1 MEWRGA
7 LPDPPETVEPSAAAS
22 SCDAGRG
29 APGALGSGALLTSGG
44 GRVENYTSARCAR
57 PRGPVAM
64 AAAPGRILI
73 IRPSS
78 LGDVCRTVPVLASLR
93 AAWPGARIDWLVEEP
108 CIDAIRAHPAL
119 SHAVPMPSA
128 LRRAW
133 WHPPAARGRFR
144 WLQENLRAPRY
155 DLVLDCEGSAA
166 SGMLAWWTRAPRRIG
181 PAGASA
187 IARACVHELGA
198 RAGGRHAVERAL
210 AVAAAAGAP
219 GVRDLRLHVPAACAA
234 SWTQARR
241 AGGLEGSYAVFAPAS
256 RWASRRWPAERW
268 QALVPHVLDAGIAR
282 VAFVGAVDEID
293 AVRAAV
299 PRDPALAA
307 RCTVLAGRTTVG
319 ELMAAIGA
327 ASLVVAGDTAA
338 LRIADGLA
346 RPCVALLGP
355 SDPALDGPFAGT
367 RWVVKGDFAECEP
380 PLHFADA
387 RLGDRLMRRVRLD
400 AVAARVAEAL
410 AGTVRAEPAVTA

>member
-1 MEWRGA
+1 
-7 LPDPPETVEPSAAAS
+7 
-22 SCDAGRG
+22 
-29 APGALGSGALLTSGG
+29 
-44 GRVENYTSARCAR
+44 
-57 PRGPVAM
+57 M

-78 LGDVCRTVPVLASLR
+78 LGDVCRTVPVLASVR
-93 AAWPGARIDWLVEEP
+93 AAWPGARIDCLVDEAFV
-108 CIDAIRAHPAL
+108 DAISAHPAL
-119 SHAVPMPSA
+119 SRAVPMPSA
-128 LRRAW
+128 LLRAW
-133 WHPPAARGRFR
+133 WNPLAARGRFH
-144 WLQENLRAPRY
+144 WLQACLRAPRY

-166 SGMLAWWTRAPRRIG
+166 SGMLAWWSRAPRRIG

-187 IARACVHELGA
+187 VARRCLHALGA
-198 RAGGRHAVERAL
+198 PAGGRHAVEQAL

-219 GVRDLRLHVPAACAA
+219 MVRDLRLHVPAACAE
-234 SWTQARR
+234 SWAQARL
-241 AGGLEGSYAVFAPAS
+241 AGGLDGGYAVFAPAS

-268 QALVPHVLDAGIAR
+268 QALVPHVLDAGISR
-282 VAFVGAVDEID
+282 VAFVGGRDEID
-293 AVRAAV
+293 EVRAAV
-299 PRDPALAA
+299 PRDAALAA
-307 RCTVLAGRTTVG
+307 RCTVLAGRTSVG
-319 ELMAAIGA
+319 ELMAAIGS

-338 LRIADGLA
+338 LRIADGLG

-355 SDPALDGPFAGT
+355 SDPAVDGPSAGT

-410 AGTVRAEPAVTA
+410 ACAARAEPAVTA